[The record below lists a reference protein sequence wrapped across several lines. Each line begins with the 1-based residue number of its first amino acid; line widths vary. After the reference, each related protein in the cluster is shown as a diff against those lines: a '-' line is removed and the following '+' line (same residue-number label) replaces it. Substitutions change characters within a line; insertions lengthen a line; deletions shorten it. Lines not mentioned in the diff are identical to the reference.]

1 MHTVLLVAA
10 ATVAAPTLTS
20 VERITLGEGLV
31 GRGDAKKAQGHL
43 EKALLDPALSP
54 KDAARA
60 EQALGLA
67 LLQQQKGK
75 DAVPHL
81 EKAAAQTPASEK
93 VWLYLGIAK
102 DQAGDTAGSLDA
114 YARGVA
120 AVPKSTSLKHEYGMA
135 LLSAG
140 KNTEGATVLEDA
152 ATKNEADP
160 ELAADAAYALS
171 LVGKFKQARE
181 FALRAVE
188 MSPDDP
194 NALYTLGMAELGLGN
209 SKRAAQ
215 VFVDAIDADETHL
228 PALFQLGLVLQA
240 AGDHRGAVKQLTQAL
255 KIEPQHARARAALG
269 ISLTR
274 LGTDDA
280 KAEQL
285 LVGATNADPKNAAAW
300 FALGDLQARQGKIT
314 EAKKA
319 LQTSQKLQPTTS
331 TRARLDSLTGAK
343 EGTGVPSLP

>member
-1 MHTVLLVAA
+1 MQTILLVAA
-10 ATVAAPTLTS
+10 ATIAAPTLTTA
-20 VERITLGEGLV
+20 ELITLGEGLA
-31 GRGDAKKAQGHL
+31 GRGDGKKAQVHL
-43 EKALLDPALSP
+43 EKALLDTSLTP
-54 KDAARA
+54 KDTARA
-60 EQALGLA
+60 ELALGLA

-75 DAVPHL
+75 DAALHL
-81 EKAAAQTPASEK
+81 EKAVAINPGQEK
-93 VWLYLGIAK
+93 GWLYLGIAR
-102 DQAGDTAGSLDA
+102 DQAGDAAGSLDA

-120 AVPKSTSLKHEYGMA
+120 AVPKSTSLAHEYGMA

-140 KNTEGATVLEDA
+140 KNTEGAAVLEAA
-152 ATKNEADP
+152 ATKTEADP
-160 ELAADAAYALS
+160 ELAADAAYAPS

-188 MSPDDP
+188 MSPEDP

-209 SKRAAQ
+209 SKGAAK
-215 VFVDAIDADETHL
+215 VFLDAIDADETHL

-240 AGDHRGAVKQLTQAL
+240 AGDHRGAVKQLTQVL

-285 LVGATNADPKNAAAW
+285 LVAATNADPKNAAAW
-300 FALGDLQARQGKIT
+300 FALGDLQARQGKIG

-331 TRARLDSLTGAK
+331 TKARLDSLNGAK
-343 EGTGVPSLP
+343 EGTKVPSLP